1 MAETPVDPW
10 QLFAEE
16 MAYEGALPLLV
27 EPLDALP
34 DPVEGAGYNERN
46 LQLLRT
52 LASLDERRAAAAEED
67 TPLSQELERLE
78 GKVNVLIEMVNR
90 LLLPGERMP
99 PRHPCRLNSSGLLV
113 PAQAVPAA
121 ETLKVSIH
129 FDACRALPLEL
140 PARAAGGNA
149 HGQVLLLFPGLSE
162 LVAQELQRF
171 VFRHHRRKVAEAR
184 LTGP

>member
-1 MAETPVDPW
+1 MADTSVDPW
-10 QLFAEE
+10 QRFAQE

-27 EPLDALP
+27 EQMDALP
-34 DPVEGAGYNERN
+34 NPVEAASYNERN

-52 LASLDERRAAAAEED
+52 LASLDERRAATAEED
-67 TPLSQELERLE
+67 APLSQELERLE
-78 GKVNVLIEMVNR
+78 GKINVLIEMVNR

-99 PRHPCRLNSSGLLV
+99 PRHPCRLNSSGLLLPVALV
-113 PAQAVPAA
+113 PSVP
-121 ETLKVSIH
+121 TLKVSIH

-140 PARAAGGNA
+140 PAQAMGSNTQ
-149 HGQVLLLFPGLSE
+149 GQVLLIFTGVSE

-171 VFRHHRRKVAEAR
+171 VFRHHRRKVAESR